1 MAFVDLK
8 ISPALHKYQWRHSDG
23 AVVLRV
29 VDEIDS
35 QTADECIRWIGQA
48 KSQGQS
54 ILPVV
59 IDSPG
64 GDVYSLL
71 SMIDALNN
79 SGLEIVTV
87 CTGKAF
93 SAASVLLAAGS
104 RRFIAPTATVM
115 VHQVSSFSGWL
126 KSSDLQVES
135 AESSKLNK
143 TLLATLSDL
152 CGRESNYWS
161 KQLKKNNSADYYMSA
176 DVALRHNIV
185 DHIGLPTLTMC
196 LNLQCTLS
204 HKEVPSLRHVDT
216 LADAEKE
223 LDDDAQSEVSEQ
235 QQPTKKRKTPK
246 RRVVE
251 SEDDEDDDE
260 DYVPPPKKHKK
271 RKNRDSASAEA

>member
-1 MAFVDLK
+1 MAFVDVD
-8 ISPALHKYQWRHSDG
+8 ICPALHKYQWRHSDG

-35 QTADECIRWIGQA
+35 QTADECMQWIGQA
-48 KSQGQS
+48 KSQKQS
-54 ILPVV
+54 ILPII

-64 GDVYSLL
+64 GCVYSLL

-79 SGLEIVTV
+79 SGLEIITV

-93 SAASVLLAAGS
+93 SAASVLLAAGN

-152 CGRESNYWS
+152 CGQQSNYWNRL
-161 KQLKKNNSADYYMSA
+161 LKRNNSADYYMSA
-176 DVALRHNIV
+176 DVALKHGIV
-185 DHIGLPTLTMC
+185 DHIGLPTLKMSLT
-196 LNLQCTLS
+196 LNCSIS
-204 HKEVPSLRHVDT
+204 HTELTSLRHVDT
-216 LADAEKE
+216 LADSEKE
-223 LDDDAQSEVSEQ
+223 QEDDAASVRSDEPKRKHHRIIESDSDDEEYV
-235 QQPTKKRKTPK
+235 PKPKKRK
-246 RRVVE
+246 R
-251 SEDDEDDDE
+251 
-260 DYVPPPKKHKK
+260 KHGK
-271 RKNRDSASAEA
+271 EE